1 MTILKLKLFG
11 IFLFPRWIFETPCL
25 TFFDKILPWFSCF
38 WLDFLPLCNFLN
50 PNNLL
55 RISALT
61 FALNS
66 RFLLNLSTST
76 ESLHCLLG
84 SSPSFIPWPL
94 LFATVCTIC
103 FTHFHITSL
112 LILSLC
118 PETSSLLSYPVVLQT
133 LTSPSP
139 SSLPWWP
146 SLQPMPVHCLHYF
159 LLCVVLISRAQHKN
173 S

>member
-112 LILSLC
+112 LILSLSRDIL
-118 PETSSLLSYPVVLQT
+118 SSLKSCCPSDPDQSLTLQSSLMTQPTANASTLSALFSPVCSSHL
-133 LTSPSP
+133 P
-139 SSLPWWP
+139 SS
-146 SLQPMPVHCLHYF
+146 
-159 LLCVVLISRAQHKN
+159 A
-173 S
+173 